1 MRLYFLMQIYRY
13 LLTEKN
19 VGILYGIYFQQ
30 KTDFQSNFFRIS
42 KYSRRQFFKN
52 TSRIQGDTSRE

>member
-1 MRLYFLMQIYRY
+1 MQIYRY